1 MNLPIFMLCYVL
13 MSSLMQIWLMRIF
26 SRTQK
31 MHHLR
36 TIENMNFT
44 VWAIWVVWTAW
55 AVKADFN
62 VLAVWA
68 AKAFRAARR
77 FLRRFLILCG

>member
-1 MNLPIFMLCYVL
+1 MDFTHANLAHAD
-13 MSSLMQIWLMRIF
+13 F

-31 MHHLR
+31 MRQLR
-36 TIENMNFT
+36 TIENIT
-44 VWAIWVVWTAW
+44 VWAIWVVWAAW

-68 AKAFRAARR
+68 AKSLRAARR
-77 FLRRFLILCG
+77 FLRRVLILCG

>member
-1 MNLPIFMLCYVL
+1 
-13 MSSLMQIWLMRIF
+13 MR
-26 SRTQK
+26 Q
-31 MHHLR
+31 LR

-44 VWAIWVVWTAW
+44 VWAIWVVWAAWAWAWAAW
-55 AVKADFN
+55 AVKADFK
-62 VLAVWA
+62 VLVVWA

>member
-1 MNLPIFMLCYVL
+1 
-13 MSSLMQIWLMRIF
+13 MR
-26 SRTQK
+26 Q
-31 MHHLR
+31 LR